1 MKANDGI
8 TLEDMLGTINEIDAE
23 KLLHYDVVGDASVTA
38 LRVAC
43 DGFFRHLDSG
53 GREDAASAVSLKIAA
68 KIIGME
74 DERAAYALSDLLKR
88 DLMNTDAVCPGSDML
103 EGLDLHM
110 QLMDSVSQAY

>member
-1 MKANDGI
+1 
-8 TLEDMLGTINEIDAE
+8 
-23 KLLHYDVVGDASVTA
+23 
-38 LRVAC
+38 
-43 DGFFRHLDSG
+43 
-53 GREDAASAVSLKIAA
+53 LKIAA

-110 QLMDSVSQAY
+110 QLMNSVSQAY